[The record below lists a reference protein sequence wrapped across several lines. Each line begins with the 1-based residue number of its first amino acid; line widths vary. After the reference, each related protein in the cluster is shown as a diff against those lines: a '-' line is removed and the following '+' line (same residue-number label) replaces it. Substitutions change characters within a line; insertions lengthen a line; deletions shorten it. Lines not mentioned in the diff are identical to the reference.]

1 MADDGRPAS
10 GHPDNEPPL
19 GDIPEFDRGELQS
32 DTLAFERI
40 KRRPPERRRR
50 ILILLV
56 LLVLAGGGFAG
67 WLAVGDQF
75 FGGSP
80 DTIPVIR
87 AAEGPVKVRPD
98 KPGGIEIK
106 NRDIEVYKRIG
117 GDAPARTA
125 EKLLPK
131 PETPLPAPAPE
142 PNASRGAQPE
152 PKAAEKLIAETE
164 AKEQATPAKPPPETA
179 KPSPEKV
186 AALQEPLPPAIKGET
201 AAPPPESQ
209 KQVLVPALAP
219 TPAPAPAK
227 APANA
232 AVAAN
237 PAAPGDGFSVQLA
250 AVRDETAARGEWRR
264 LRGRH
269 ADLLGALS
277 LKVVRADLGAKGI
290 FYRLRAGDI
299 ADKGTAIT
307 LCQALAKKKVGCLV
321 IPPGG

>member
-1 MADDGRPAS
+1 MADDGRPAG
-10 GHPDNEPPL
+10 GHPDIEPPL
-19 GDIPEFDRGELQS
+19 GVIAEYDRGELQS

-50 ILILLV
+50 ILIIV
-56 LLVLAGGGFAG
+56 ALLVLAGGSYAG
-67 WLAVGDQF
+67 WLAVGDQY

-80 DTIPVIR
+80 DTVPVIR

-106 NRDIEVYKRIG
+106 NRDIEVYKRID
-117 GDAPARTA
+117 GDAPERTA

-131 PETPLPAPAPE
+131 PEAPLPTPAPE
-142 PNASRGAQPE
+142 TAAPAEPE
-152 PKAAEKLIAETE
+152 PKAAEKLIAATE
-164 AKEQATPAKPPPETA
+164 AKEEAPPAKPI
-179 KPSPEKV
+179 PEKV
-186 AALQEPLPPAIKGET
+186 AAIKGET
-201 AAPPPESQ
+201 TAPPGAETRSPI
-209 KQVLVPALAP
+209 LVPTLPP

-227 APANA
+227 PAPKAPAPAKLA
-232 AVAAN
+232 AS
-237 PAAPGDGFSVQLA
+237 GGGYSVQLA
-250 AVRDETAARGEWRR
+250 AVRDENAARGEWRR

-277 LKVVRADLGAKGI
+277 LNVVRADLGAKGI
-290 FYRLRAGDI
+290 FYRLRAGDL
-299 ADKGTAIT
+299 ADKATAIT

>member
-1 MADDGRPAS
+1 MADDGRPAG
-10 GHPDNEPPL
+10 GHPDIEPPL

-50 ILILLV
+50 ILIIAV
-56 LLVLAGGGFAG
+56 LLVLAGVSFAG
-67 WLAVGDQF
+67 WLTLGDRY
-75 FGGSP
+75 FGANP

-106 NRDIEVYKRIG
+106 NRDIDVYKRIG
-117 GDAPARTA
+117 GDAPERTA

-131 PETPLPAPAPE
+131 PEAPLPTPAPSAAAPAE
-142 PNASRGAQPE
+142 PE
-152 PKAAEKLIAETE
+152 PKATEKLIAAAE
-164 AKEQATPAKPPPETA
+164 AKQETPAQ

-186 AALQEPLPPAIKGET
+186 AALQEPPPPAVKGET
-201 AAPPPESQ
+201 APPPSPAPSPDTRR
-209 KQVLVPALAP
+209 QVLVPALAP
-219 TPAPAPAK
+219 TPAKPTLPPRLLAK
-227 APANA
+227 
-232 AVAAN
+232 
-237 PAAPGDGFSVQLA
+237 PAAAASGGGYSVQLA
-250 AVRDETAARGEWRR
+250 AVRDENAARGEWRR

-277 LKVVRADLGAKGI
+277 LNVVRADLGPKGI
-290 FYRLRAGDI
+290 FYRLRAGVL
-299 ADKGTAIT
+299 ADKVRAIT